1 MDIALVTIAIFAIA
15 LLISRIS
22 RFFPFRVCAVCAGVA
37 GTWVA
42 LLLFRF
48 FRYEVDDRMLAIL
61 MGGSAVGIMFAVDRK
76 LPRGLSLLCKLL
88 IVATGFGAAYALV
101 LEHWVIGFSLVA
113 AILIEVMLAR
123 IISRSGQGEGSDGT
137 AVSGRRRD
145 IEERL
150 KNCC

>member
-1 MDIALVTIAIFAIA
+1 MNIALVTLAVFVIA
-15 LLISRIS
+15 LLVSWVSRIV
-22 RFFPFRVCAVCAGVA
+22 PFRICPVCAGVL
-37 GTWVA
+37 GTWAA

-48 FRYEVDDRMLAIL
+48 FGYEVDDRMLAVL
-61 MGGSAVGIMFAVDRK
+61 MGGSAVGVMYTVDRQ